1 MEEEKVLE
9 EKISEKDKQA
19 LYMGCFYPEYTA
31 ILESIVKPVRDSAKQ
46 FSEEKEVK
54 RLNEIVDAMSGDK
67 LFSLF
72 ESIYLPHFFAMSKT
86 DQKLIIASAKQRIAV
101 ATVADK
107 TYEDFLSLYFVPEDP
122 YKTSNV
128 TLN

>member
-1 MEEEKVLE
+1 
-9 EKISEKDKQA
+9 
-19 LYMGCFYPEYTA
+19 MGCFYPEYTV
-31 ILESIVKPVRDSAKQ
+31 ILESVIKPVCDSAKQ
-46 FSEEKEVK
+46 FSEEKEIK

-72 ESIYLPHFFAMSKT
+72 ESIYLPHFFAMSKA